1 MKPLPKHLRPRYRY
15 IVVSIESWP
24 TAKFDKRTFQHALWA
39 STSRLFGDTGANAA
53 DLFLIQFEFSNGSGW
68 GIIRTHRDALPI
80 ARPSIACIS
89 KINEFPVGIL
99 IRGVGGTIKSCQEKY
114 LSEPSEPV
122 HSGELLFDT
131 KISPSFTRG
140 HCIDIQT
147 DTDFIG
153 ATHLDVT

>member
-24 TAKFDKRTFQHALWA
+24 TAQLDKRTFQHAIWA
-39 STSRLFGDTGANAA
+39 STSRLFGDIGATTA
-53 DLFLIQFEFSNGSGW
+53 DLFLIRFEFSNGSGW
-68 GIIRTHRDALPI
+68 GIIRTRRDALPI
-80 ARPSIACIS
+80 ARSSIACIS
-89 KINEFPVGIL
+89 KINEFSVGI
-99 IRGVGGTIKSCQEKY
+99 IVRGVSGTIKSCEDKY

-122 HSGELLFDT
+122 ISGEHLFNT
-131 KISPSFTRG
+131 KMSPSFTRG
-140 HCIDIQT
+140 NCIDIQT

>member
-1 MKPLPKHLRPRYRY
+1 LKPLPKHLRPRYRY

-68 GIIRTHRDALPI
+68 GIIRTRRDALSI

-99 IRGVGGTIKSCQEKY
+99 IRGVSGTIKSCKEKY
-114 LSEPSEPV
+114 LSEPSEPLI
-122 HSGELLFDT
+122 SGELLFDT

>member
-24 TAKFDKRTFQHALWA
+24 TAKLDKHTFQQAIWT
-39 STSRLFGDTGANAA
+39 STSRLFGDTGAATA
-53 DLFLIQFEFSNGSGW
+53 DLFLIRFEFSNGSGW
-68 GIIRTHRDALPI
+68 GIIRTHRDTLPI
-80 ARPSIACIS
+80 ARSSIACVS
-89 KINEFPVGIL
+89 KINEFPVGI
-99 IRGVGGTIKSCQEKY
+99 IVRGVSGTIKSCEDKY
-114 LSEPSEPV
+114 LSKLPEPV
-122 HSGELLFDT
+122 IPGEHFFNT